1 MSTCK
6 DSYLIIQLVKQ
17 SVKTVRILS
26 WSTSHISWLCRQT
39 VSQDSYLKNQLVNKL
54 STSLSNSQSR
64 QLFKNS
70 AGQQVISYLFKQSV
84 ITQISKHSAGQQM
97 HQIAYQTVIQ
107 DSYLITFL

>member
-6 DSYLIIQLVKQ
+6 DSYPIIQLVKQ

-26 WSTSHISWLCRQT
+26 WSTSHQLALQT

-84 ITQISKHSAGQQM
+84 ITQISNHSAGQQM